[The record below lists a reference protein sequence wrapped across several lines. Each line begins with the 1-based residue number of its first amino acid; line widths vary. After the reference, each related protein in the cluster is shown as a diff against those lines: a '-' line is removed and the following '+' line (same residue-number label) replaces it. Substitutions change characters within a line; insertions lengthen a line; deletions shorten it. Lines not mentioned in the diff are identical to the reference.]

1 MDYRIGIG
9 AGRRHRSSMTTTFA
23 RVRTSWIGFGAAV
36 LVLVLDVLTKGWA
49 VSALSDGRDI
59 HIIWT
64 LHFALTHNEGMAF
77 STGTNVGP
85 FIGML
90 AIVVIAIL
98 LLAMRKQGNV
108 VSVIAT
114 GCIIGG
120 ALGNVVDRVF
130 RGSGFMGGAV
140 VDFIDLRWWP
150 VFNIADIGIV
160 CGAIAVAYSMIVSQ
174 PEVLEG
180 TE

>member
-1 MDYRIGIG
+1 
-9 AGRRHRSSMTTTFA
+9 MTTTSA

-150 VFNIADIGIV
+150 VFNVADIGIV

>member
-1 MDYRIGIG
+1 
-9 AGRRHRSSMTTTFA
+9 MTTTFA
-23 RVRTSWIGFGAAV
+23 RVRTSWIGAGAALV
-36 LVLVLDVLTKGWA
+36 VLVLDILTKGWA

-64 LHFALTHNEGMAF
+64 LHLALTRNDGMAF

-90 AIVVIAIL
+90 AIVVIGIL
-98 LLAMRKQGNV
+98 LLTMRKQSNV
-108 VSVIAT
+108 VSLIAT

-120 ALGNVVDRVF
+120 ATGNVLDRVF

-140 VDFIDLRWWP
+140 VDFIDFRWWP
-150 VFNIADIGIV
+150 VFNVADIGIV
-160 CGAIAVAYSMIVSQ
+160 CGVIAVAFNMITTK
-174 PEVLEG
+174 PETSEG
-180 TE
+180 NH

>member
-1 MDYRIGIG
+1 
-9 AGRRHRSSMTTTFA
+9 MTSAFA
-23 RVRTSWIGFGAAV
+23 RVRTSRIGLGAALVV
-36 LVLVLDVLTKGWA
+36 LILDILTKGWA
-49 VSALSDGRDI
+49 MSALSDGRDI
-59 HIIWT
+59 HIFWT

-98 LLAMRKQGNV
+98 IFTLRKQS
-108 VSVIAT
+108 SVISLVAT

-120 ALGNVVDRVF
+120 AIGNVLDRVF
-130 RGSGFMGGAV
+130 RGSGFMDGAV
-140 VDFIDLRWWP
+140 VDFIDFRWWP
-150 VFNIADIGIV
+150 VFNVADIGIV

-174 PEVLEG
+174 PEEIEG

>member
-1 MDYRIGIG
+1 
-9 AGRRHRSSMTTTFA
+9 MTSALA
-23 RVRTSWIGFGAAV
+23 RVRTSRIGLGAALVV
-36 LVLVLDVLTKGWA
+36 LILDILTKGWA
-49 VSALSDGRDI
+49 MSALSDGRDI
-59 HIIWT
+59 HIFWT

-98 LLAMRKQGNV
+98 IFTLRKQS
-108 VSVIAT
+108 SVISLVAT

-120 ALGNVVDRVF
+120 AIGNVLDRVF
-130 RGSGFMGGAV
+130 RGSGFMDGAV
-140 VDFIDLRWWP
+140 VDFIDFRWWP
-150 VFNIADIGIV
+150 VFNVADICIV

-174 PEVLEG
+174 PEEIEG
-180 TE
+180 TQ

>member
-1 MDYRIGIG
+1 
-9 AGRRHRSSMTTTFA
+9 MTSAFA
-23 RVRTSWIGFGAAV
+23 RVRTSRIGIGAALAV
-36 LVLVLDVLTKGWA
+36 LILDILTKGWA

-59 HIIWT
+59 HIFWT

-77 STGTNVGP
+77 STGTNIGP

-98 LLAMRKQGNV
+98 VATMRKQSNT
-108 VSVIAT
+108 VSLVAT
-114 GCIIGG
+114 GCIVGG
-120 ALGNVVDRVF
+120 ATGNVLDRVF
-130 RGSGFMGGAV
+130 RGTGFMDGAV

-150 VFNIADIGIV
+150 VFNVADIGIV

-174 PEVLEG
+174 PEEIEG
-180 TE
+180 TQ

>member
-1 MDYRIGIG
+1 MTSALARVRTSRIGIG
-9 AGRRHRSSMTTTFA
+9 AA
-23 RVRTSWIGFGAAV
+23 AAV
-36 LVLVLDVLTKGWA
+36 LILDILTKGWA

-59 HIIWT
+59 HIFWT

-98 LLAMRKQGNV
+98 IFTLRKQS
-108 VSVIAT
+108 SVISLVAT

-120 ALGNVVDRVF
+120 AIGNVLDRVF
-130 RGSGFMGGAV
+130 RGSGFMDGAV
-140 VDFIDLRWWP
+140 VDFIDFRWWP
-150 VFNIADIGIV
+150 VFNVADIGIV

-174 PEVLEG
+174 PEEIEG
-180 TE
+180 TQ

>member
-1 MDYRIGIG
+1 
-9 AGRRHRSSMTTTFA
+9 
-23 RVRTSWIGFGAAV
+23 
-36 LVLVLDVLTKGWA
+36 
-49 VSALSDGRDI
+49 
-59 HIIWT
+59 
-64 LHFALTHNEGMAF
+64 MAF
-77 STGTNVGP
+77 STGTNVGA

-98 LLAMRKQGNV
+98 LLTMRKQGNV

-150 VFNIADIGIV
+150 VFNVADIGIV

>member
-1 MDYRIGIG
+1 
-9 AGRRHRSSMTTTFA
+9 MTSALA
-23 RVRTSWIGFGAAV
+23 RVRTSRIGLGAALVV
-36 LVLVLDVLTKGWA
+36 LILDILTKGWA
-49 VSALSDGRDI
+49 MSALSDGRDI
-59 HIIWT
+59 HIFWT

-98 LLAMRKQGNV
+98 IFTLRKQS
-108 VSVIAT
+108 SVISLVAT

-120 ALGNVVDRVF
+120 AIGNVLDRVF

-140 VDFIDLRWWP
+140 VDFIDFRWWP
-150 VFNIADIGIV
+150 VFNVADIGIV

-174 PEVLEG
+174 PEEIEG
-180 TE
+180 TQ

>member
-1 MDYRIGIG
+1 MTSALARVRTSRIGIG
-9 AGRRHRSSMTTTFA
+9 AA
-23 RVRTSWIGFGAAV
+23 AAV
-36 LVLVLDVLTKGWA
+36 LILDILTKGWA

-59 HIIWT
+59 HIFWT

-85 FIGML
+85 LIGML

-98 LLAMRKQGNV
+98 IFTMRKQSSV
-108 VSVIAT
+108 VSLVAT

-120 ALGNVVDRVF
+120 AIGNVLDRVF

-140 VDFIDLRWWP
+140 VDFIDFRWWP
-150 VFNIADIGIV
+150 VFNVADIGIV
-160 CGAIAVAYSMIVSQ
+160 CGAIAVAYSMIISK
-174 PEVLEG
+174 PELIEG

>member
-1 MDYRIGIG
+1 
-9 AGRRHRSSMTTTFA
+9 MTSAFA
-23 RVRTSWIGFGAAV
+23 RVRTSRIGIVAALTV
-36 LVLVLDVLTKGWA
+36 LILDILTKGWA

-59 HIIWT
+59 HIFWT

-77 STGTNVGP
+77 STGTNIGP

-98 LLAMRKQGNV
+98 IFTMRKQSSV
-108 VSVIAT
+108 VSVVAT

-120 ALGNVVDRVF
+120 AIGNVLDRIF
-130 RGSGFMGGAV
+130 RGSGFMDGAV
-140 VDFIDLRWWP
+140 IDFIDFRWWP
-150 VFNIADIGIV
+150 VFNVADIGIV
-160 CGAIAVAYSMIVSQ
+160 CGAIAVAYSMIVMQ
-174 PEVLEG
+174 PEVREG

>member
-1 MDYRIGIG
+1 
-9 AGRRHRSSMTTTFA
+9 MTSALA
-23 RVRTSWIGFGAAV
+23 RVRTSRIGLGAALVV
-36 LVLVLDVLTKGWA
+36 LILDILTKGWA
-49 VSALSDGRDI
+49 MSALSDGRDI
-59 HIIWT
+59 HIFWT

-98 LLAMRKQGNV
+98 IFTLRKQS
-108 VSVIAT
+108 SVISLVAT

-120 ALGNVVDRVF
+120 AIGNVLDRVF
-130 RGSGFMGGAV
+130 RGSGFMDGAV
-140 VDFIDLRWWP
+140 VDFIDFRWWP
-150 VFNIADIGIV
+150 VFNVADIGIV
-160 CGAIAVAYSMIVSQ
+160 CGAIAVAYSMIVSK
-174 PEVLEG
+174 PEVVEG

>member
-1 MDYRIGIG
+1 
-9 AGRRHRSSMTTTFA
+9 MTSAFA
-23 RVRTSWIGFGAAV
+23 RVRTSWIGAGAAV
-36 LVLVLDVLTKGWA
+36 AILVLDILTKGWA

-59 HIIWT
+59 HIFWT

-77 STGTNVGP
+77 STGTNIGP

-98 LLAMRKQGNV
+98 VATMRKQSNTMSLV
-108 VSVIAT
+108 AT
-114 GCIIGG
+114 GCIVGG
-120 ALGNVVDRVF
+120 ATGNVLDRVF
-130 RGSGFMGGAV
+130 RGTGFMDGAV

-150 VFNIADIGIV
+150 VFNVADIGIV

-174 PEVLEG
+174 PEEIEG
-180 TE
+180 TQ

>member
-1 MDYRIGIG
+1 
-9 AGRRHRSSMTTTFA
+9 MTSALA
-23 RVRTSWIGFGAAV
+23 RVRTSRIGLGAALVV
-36 LVLVLDVLTKGWA
+36 LILDILTKGWA
-49 VSALSDGRDI
+49 MSALSDGRDI
-59 HIIWT
+59 HIFWT

-98 LLAMRKQGNV
+98 IFTLRKQS
-108 VSVIAT
+108 SVISLVAT

-120 ALGNVVDRVF
+120 AIGNVLDRVF
-130 RGSGFMGGAV
+130 RGSGFMDGAV
-140 VDFIDLRWWP
+140 VDFIDFRWWP
-150 VFNIADIGIV
+150 VFNGADIGIV

-174 PEVLEG
+174 PEEIEG
-180 TE
+180 TQ

>member
-1 MDYRIGIG
+1 
-9 AGRRHRSSMTTTFA
+9 MTSALA
-23 RVRTSWIGFGAAV
+23 RVRTSRIGLGAALVV
-36 LVLVLDVLTKGWA
+36 LILDILTKGWA
-49 VSALSDGRDI
+49 MSALSDGRDI
-59 HIIWT
+59 HIFWT

-98 LLAMRKQGNV
+98 IFTLRKQS
-108 VSVIAT
+108 SVISLVAT

-120 ALGNVVDRVF
+120 AIGNVLDRVF
-130 RGSGFMGGAV
+130 RGSGFMDGAV
-140 VDFIDLRWWP
+140 VDFIDFRWWP
-150 VFNIADIGIV
+150 VFNVADIGIV

-174 PEVLEG
+174 PEEIEG

>member
-1 MDYRIGIG
+1 
-9 AGRRHRSSMTTTFA
+9 MTSAFA
-23 RVRTSWIGFGAAV
+23 RVRTSRIGIGAALAV
-36 LVLVLDVLTKGWA
+36 LILDILTKGWA

-59 HIIWT
+59 HIFWT

-77 STGTNVGP
+77 STGTNIGP
-85 FIGML
+85 LIGML
-90 AIVVIAIL
+90 AMVVIAIL
-98 LLAMRKQGNV
+98 IFTMRKQSSG
-108 VSVIAT
+108 VSLVAT

-120 ALGNVVDRVF
+120 AIGNVLDRVF

-150 VFNIADIGIV
+150 VFNVADIGIV
-160 CGAIAVAYSMIVSQ
+160 CGAIAVAYSMIVSK
-174 PEVLEG
+174 PEVVEG

>member
-1 MDYRIGIG
+1 
-9 AGRRHRSSMTTTFA
+9 MTSAFA
-23 RVRTSWIGFGAAV
+23 RVRTSRIGIGAAV
-36 LVLVLDVLTKGWA
+36 AVLILDILTKGWA

-59 HIIWT
+59 HIFWT

-85 FIGML
+85 IIGML

-98 LLAMRKQGNV
+98 IFTMRKQSSV
-108 VSVIAT
+108 VSIVAT

-120 ALGNVVDRVF
+120 AIGNVLDRVF

-140 VDFIDLRWWP
+140 VDFIDFRWWP

-160 CGAIAVAYSMIVSQ
+160 CGAIAVAYSMIVSH
-174 PEVLEG
+174 PEEVEG